1 MWLPAALLA
10 LWLSVLPHLL
20 AVLGSPPKVVP
31 GGSGPSNG
39 LSIAASRGDSTAE
52 QVVAVLHLRREN
64 LPHAIRGEIYPVAR
78 IVGDRYEDALVTGPN
93 PLTDESPSPLAR
105 SALDSARA
113 FTVYDRGAPIGT
125 FAVTDIGP
133 AVYSCRGV
141 MVGFGRLEIPERYV
155 RFGRFDP
162 RVHSLSV
169 SGQGVRY
176 EYTLNYY
183 LALGRPVPQDGFR
196 ADSTADRSA
205 ASRLRAAVWTEGVK
219 ALSEYGEGPWL
230 PGARWENPRW
240 SLEEGFQVF
249 DLDRD
254 GRMEGMGVL
263 EAIVTDEGA
272 PIDAGLGPSQYVA
285 TAIVWASDRSA
296 EGRPSPLLVL
306 RHAREVR
313 HWNFG
318 YHLAEVMDLD
328 GDGRAEPFY
337 QVEAWEYYG
346 FQIYALRGERLE
358 EVFNGAGYG
367 C

>member
-10 LWLSVLPHLL
+10 LWLSVLPHLVAIL
-20 AVLGSPPKVVP
+20 GPPSAAEPVPAAVQEL
-31 GGSGPSNG
+31 
-39 LSIAASRGDSTAE
+39 E
-52 QVVAVLHLRREN
+52 QLVAVLHLRRED
-64 LPHAIRGEIYPVAR
+64 LPHSIRGEIYPVAR
-78 IVGDRYEDALVTGPN
+78 IVGGRYEDALVAAPN
-93 PLTDESPSPLAR
+93 PLTDGSSSPAR
-105 SALDSARA
+105 SPGALDSIRG
-113 FTVYDRGAPIGT
+113 FTVYDGGARIGS
-125 FAVTDIGP
+125 FAVSDVGP

-141 MVGFGRLEIPERYV
+141 MVGFGRLEIPQRYV

-162 RVHSLSV
+162 RVRSLAV

-183 LALGRPVPQDGFR
+183 LALGRHIPQPGFR

-230 PGARWENPRW
+230 PGARWDDPHW
-240 SLEEGFQVF
+240 SPDEEFQVF

-254 GRMEGMGVL
+254 GRMEGVGVL
-263 EAIVTDEGA
+263 EAIVTDDGA
-272 PIDAGLGPSQYVA
+272 PVDGGLGPSQYVA
-285 TAIVWASDRSA
+285 TAIVWASDRGA
-296 EGRPSPLLVL
+296 GRPATLLVL

-328 GDGRAEPFY
+328 GDGVAEPFY
-337 QVEAWEYYG
+337 QVEAWEYYA
-346 FQIYALRGERLE
+346 FQIYGLRNGVLD
-358 EVFNGAGYG
+358 EVFSGAAYG

>member
-1 MWLPAALLA
+1 MWLPAALHA

-20 AVLGSPPKVVP
+20 ALLGA
-31 GGSGPSNG
+31 GPAGQAG
-39 LSIAASRGDSTAE
+39 LQQAVADSIAE
-52 QVVAVLHLRREN
+52 QVVAVLHLRRED

-78 IVGDRYEDALVTGPN
+78 IVGGRYEDALVPGPN
-93 PLTDESPSPLAR
+93 PLTGELSSPVERPEG
-105 SALDSARA
+105 ALQSTRD
-113 FTVYDRGAPIGT
+113 FTVYDRGSAIGS
-125 FAVTDIGP
+125 FAVTDVGP

-141 MVGFGRLEIPERYV
+141 MVGLGRLEIPERYV

-162 RVHSLSV
+162 RVHSLAV

-183 LALGRPVPQDGFR
+183 VALARPVLQDGFH
-196 ADSTADRSA
+196 ADSTADRA
-205 ASRLRAAVWTEGVK
+205 ATSRLRAAVWTEGVK

-230 PGARWENPRW
+230 PGARWEDPRW
-240 SLEEGFQVF
+240 SLEEGFQVY

-254 GRMEGMGVL
+254 GRMEAVGVL
-263 EAIVTDEGA
+263 EAIVTDDGA
-272 PIDAGLGPSQYVA
+272 PVDGGLGPSQYVA
-285 TAIVWASDRSA
+285 TAIVWVSDR
-296 EGRPSPLLVL
+296 GREDRPAPLLVL

-346 FQIYALRGERLE
+346 FQIYALRGRRLE
-358 EVFNGAGYG
+358 EVFSGAGYG

>member
-10 LWLSVLPHLL
+10 LWLFVLPHLL
-20 AVLGSPPKVVP
+20 TVLGSPPAVGP
-31 GGSGPSNG
+31 GPAATLPWQVIPATPS
-39 LSIAASRGDSTAE
+39 DSTPD
-52 QVVAVLHLRREN
+52 QIVAVLHLRRED

-93 PLTDESPSPLAR
+93 PLTDESPSSLTAT
-105 SALDSARA
+105 ALDSARA
-113 FTVYDRGAPIGT
+113 FTVYDRGAPIGN
-125 FAVTDIGP
+125 FAVTDVGP

-183 LALGRPVPQDGFR
+183 LALGRPVPQGGFR

-205 ASRLRAAVWTEGVK
+205 TSRLRAAVWTEGVK

-249 DLDRD
+249 DLERD

-263 EAIVTDEGA
+263 EAIVTDDGA
-272 PIDAGLGPSQYVA
+272 PIDGGLGPSQYVA
-285 TAIVWASDRSA
+285 TAIVWASDRSG

-337 QVEAWEYYG
+337 QVEAWKYYG
-346 FQIYALRGERLE
+346 FQIYALRGQRLE

>member
-10 LWLSVLPHLL
+10 LWLSVLPHVLV
-20 AVLGSPPKVVP
+20 VLGPPPEVAPPSVGP
-31 GGSGPSNG
+31 GFAANG
-39 LSIAASRGDSTAE
+39 ADSIAE
-52 QVVAVLHLRREN
+52 QVVAVLHLRRED

-78 IVGDRYEDALVTGPN
+78 IVGGRYEDALVSGPN
-93 PLTDESPSPLAR
+93 PLTDEPPSPIAGG
-105 SALDSARA
+105 ALDSTRD
-113 FTVYDRGAPIGT
+113 FTVYDRGAPIGS
-125 FAVTDIGP
+125 FAVTDVGP

-169 SGQGVRY
+169 SGRGVRY

-183 LALGRPVPQDGFR
+183 LALARPIPQDGFR
-196 ADSTADRSA
+196 ADSAAERSA
-205 ASRLRAAVWTEGVK
+205 TSRLRAAVWTEGVK

-230 PGARWENPRW
+230 PGARWEEPRW

-249 DLDRD
+249 DLNRD
-254 GRMEGMGVL
+254 GRLEGVGVM
-263 EAIVTDEGA
+263 EAIVTDDGA
-272 PIDAGLGPSQYVA
+272 PLDGGLGPSQYVA
-285 TAIVWASDRSA
+285 TAIVWASDRG
-296 EGRPSPLLVL
+296 EGRPEPLLVL

-318 YHLAEVMDLD
+318 YHLAEVLDLD
-328 GDGRAEPFY
+328 GDGVAEPFY

-346 FQIYALRGERLE
+346 FQIYALRDRRLE
-358 EVFNGAGYG
+358 EVFSGAAYG

>member
-1 MWLPAALLA
+1 MWLPAALFA

-20 AVLGSPPKVVP
+20 AVMGTGHA
-31 GGSGPSNG
+31 GGTS
-39 LSIAASRGDSTAE
+39 AADAMADSTAE
-52 QVVAVLHLRREN
+52 QVVAVLHLRRED

-78 IVGDRYEDALVTGPN
+78 IVGGRYEDALVPGPN
-93 PLTDESPSPLAR
+93 PLTEERSSPVAGPAG
-105 SALDSARA
+105 ALDSGRD
-113 FTVYDRGAPIGT
+113 FTVYDQGAPIGS
-125 FAVTDIGP
+125 FAVTDVGS
-133 AVYSCRGV
+133 AVYSCSGV
-141 MVGFGRLEIPERYV
+141 MVGLGRLEIPDRYI

-162 RVHSLSV
+162 RVHSLAV

-183 LALGRPVPQDGFR
+183 VALGRTVPQDGFR
-196 ADSTADRSA
+196 VDSTAHRSA
-205 ASRLRAAVWTEGVK
+205 TSRLRAAIWTEGVK

-230 PGARWENPRW
+230 PGARWEDPRW

-249 DLDRD
+249 DLERD
-254 GRMEGMGVL
+254 GRMEGVGVL
-263 EAIVTDEGA
+263 EAIVTDDGV
-272 PIDAGLGPSQYVA
+272 PVDGGLGPSQYVA
-285 TAIVWASDRSA
+285 TAIVWASDRR
-296 EGRPSPLLVL
+296 EGRPQPLLVL

-328 GDGRAEPFY
+328 GDGLAEPFY

-346 FQIYALRGERLE
+346 FQIYALRDAALE
-358 EVFNGAGYG
+358 EVFSGAAYG